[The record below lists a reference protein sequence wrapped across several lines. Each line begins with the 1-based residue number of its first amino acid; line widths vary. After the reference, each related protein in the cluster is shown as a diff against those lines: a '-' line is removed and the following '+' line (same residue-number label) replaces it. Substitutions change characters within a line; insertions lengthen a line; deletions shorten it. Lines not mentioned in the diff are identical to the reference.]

1 MIKTNLQSIEE
12 GKLLSTLS
20 NINMRFQVYEDKK
33 ENVSLSHITED

>member
-20 NINMRFQVYEDKK
+20 NINMRFQEYEDKK